1 MGTWPGATGAPN
13 EAYVNG
19 LPRARQ
25 RTREARPA
33 SPMQKATSLVRPA
46 EAYSERTR
54 AGSAGDLAAVTTFAW
69 PA

>member
-1 MGTWPGATGAPN
+1 MAICPGATGAPS

-19 LPRARQ
+19 LPRARH

-33 SPMQKATSLVRPA
+33 SPMQKATSEVRPA

-54 AGSAGDLAAVTTFAW
+54 AGSAADLAVVTIFAW